1 MTLKGQSKIVLIFIF
16 SIILHLSSLS
26 QNRKYFVI
34 NGKIN
39 SIFSNSENCSLQI
52 IKNNSRTFNS
62 QIPENGRFRLEL
74 DYNSNF
80 TLIFKKKD
88 HQPKTIQV
96 DTTIPEEVL
105 NRSENFANFL
115 MTVNLQQGDE
125 NSVNQIQQIGYSPK
139 EDCFAQIT
147 SGYTQEYFE
156 KALEIQNS
164 QTKENKTK
172 IQSYQVY

>member
-1 MTLKGQSKIVLIFIF
+1 MTFKGPFKIVFVFIF
-16 SIILHLSSLS
+16 STIFSLSSLS

-39 SIFSNSENCSLQI
+39 SVFENSENCSLQI

-74 DYNSNF
+74 EYNSNF
-80 TLIFKKKD
+80 TLIFKKKN

-115 MTVNLQQGDE
+115 MTVNLNEGDE
-125 NSVNQIQQIGYSPK
+125 NAVNQIQQIGYSPQD
-139 EDCFAQIT
+139 DCFAQI
-147 SGYTQEYFE
+147 QAVLKKENIE
-156 KALEIQNS
+156 KSNQVQNG
-164 QTKENKTK
+164 QIKENKSK
-172 IQSYQVY
+172 PQSYQLF